1 MADVPRPVGARLVYS
16 EAAQKKLS
24 EAKGRRDAKRALQ
37 EAHDEVAKS
46 LVPKLEALKSQGMI
60 IDFGTSW
67 ILAEAVVHAASENLE
82 QVVIELNSYPEL
94 RDVTSDAKTLRR
106 RMRQI

>member
-24 EAKGRRDAKRALQ
+24 EAKRRRDAKRLLQ
-37 EAHDEVAKS
+37 EAHDEVA
-46 LVPKLEALKSQGMI
+46 LTLIPKLEALKSQGLI
-60 IDFGTSW
+60 VDFGTSW
-67 ILAEAVVHAASENLE
+67 LLAEAVVHANSADLE
-82 QVVIELNSYPEL
+82 QVVIELNSYPEV